1 MMNKKR
7 LAALALSA
15 VMATSTMSIPV
26 YAGDFSDG
34 TTETSVSI
42 QSDFTSDAG
51 DANVEV
57 QTAEP
62 IEETVETVGDQ
73 LPGAATIDE
82 GSIVFYYE
90 EPGYGTVMMYKLKGS
105 DEYHKVQAVKD
116 EEKSTAAT
124 CIAPEKIWLKATVDN
139 KTYYSTSWF
148 EGESALGES
157 AHDWDVQE
165 DYVYDGRPTHNH
177 DGFIKTVSTCKICG
191 TEKTDYEKAEPIE
204 HTWSTEPV
212 YIALE
217 NIKVDEDTHQ
227 VVFDA
232 NGDAV
237 LVDDSKDGY
246 YEVRWYC
253 TSSECEAERKGMG
266 LDKAYKSERKV
277 EYAVIP
283 HFIYIQIMCYI
294 QLN

>member
-26 YAGDFSDG
+26 YAADFSDG
-34 TTETSVSI
+34 ATAGAEVQV
-42 QSDFTSDAG
+42 QSDFTSDAAG
-51 DANVEV
+51 SANVEV
-57 QTAEP
+57 QVAEP
-62 IEETVETVGDQ
+62 VEETVEAVGDQ
-73 LPGAATIDE
+73 LPGAPTIDE
-82 GSIVFYYE
+82 RSIVFYYE

-116 EEKSTAAT
+116 EAKSTAAT

-139 KTYYSTSWF
+139 KTYYSKSWF
-148 EGESALGES
+148 EGESELGES

-191 TEKTDYEKAEPIE
+191 TEKTDYEKVEPIA
-204 HTWSTEPV
+204 HTWSEKPV
-212 YIALE
+212 YLPVA
-217 NIKVDEDTHQ
+217 NVKVDEDGY
-227 VVFDA
+227 VVFDE

-237 LVDDSKDGY
+237 LDDDSKDGY

-266 LDKAYKSERKV
+266 RR
-277 EYAVIP
+277 
-283 HFIYIQIMCYI
+283 
-294 QLN
+294 